1 MTDPS
6 NAPIPMASVRQD
18 RPVHVDREPNGM
30 NSREHYEPTK
40 VDAPDVSGDGRTI
53 VIKPRRYVELQLDG
67 AGGPVHIELSVD
79 QALAVGRALL
89 DASTRLGAARP
100 F

>member
-6 NAPIPMASVRQD
+6 NAPIPMAGVRQD

-30 NSREHYEPTK
+30 NSREHYEPTR

-53 VIKPRRYVELQLDG
+53 VIKPRRYVEVQLEG
-67 AGGPVHIELSVD
+67 ADKPVHLELSVD
-79 QALAVGRALL
+79 QAAAVGRALL
-89 DASTRLGAARP
+89 DASGKLGARP